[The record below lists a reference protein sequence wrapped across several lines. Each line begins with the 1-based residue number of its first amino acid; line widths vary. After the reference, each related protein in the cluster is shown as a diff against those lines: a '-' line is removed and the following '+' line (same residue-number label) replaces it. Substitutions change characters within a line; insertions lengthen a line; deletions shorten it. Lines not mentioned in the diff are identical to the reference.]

1 MARAMLGFQA
11 MRMLAALVVS
21 TCLVLSCGL
30 PAHAG
35 APTDQLKTA
44 VDHIVLILE
53 DPGLKP
59 DTKTEERRAALRMEA
74 DNIFDFEETAKRAL
88 GSHWQRLGPKDRQE
102 FVSLFT
108 DLLER
113 SYISK
118 IERYS
123 GEKTVYTGDAIDG
136 DLATVKTRFI
146 TKSSKDIP
154 VDYRMHRK
162 NDRWVVYDVV
172 PEGIS
177 LGGNYRTQFNKI
189 LQTASYEDLL
199 ARLRAKQLD
208 VGTPGDSKPKEPR
221 S

>member
-1 MARAMLGFQA
+1 
-11 MRMLAALVVS
+11 MRTLAAFVS
-21 TCLVLSCGL
+21 TCLVLSCGSS
-30 PAHAG
+30 AHAG

-44 VDHIVLILE
+44 VDQIVLILE
-53 DPGLKP
+53 DPALKP
-59 DTKTEERRAALRMEA
+59 EAKTDERRAALRREA
-74 DNIFDFEETAKRAL
+74 DKIFDFEETSKRAL
-88 GSHWQRLGPKDRQE
+88 GPHWQRLGPKDRQE

-146 TKSSKDIP
+146 TKSGKDIP

-162 NDRWVVYDVV
+162 TDRWVVYDVV
-172 PEGIS
+172 AEGIS
-177 LGGNYRTQFNKI
+177 LVGNYRTQFNKI
-189 LQTASYEDLL
+189 LQTTSYEDLVS
-199 ARLRAKQLD
+199 RLNGKRID
-208 VGTPGDSKPKEPR
+208 VGTPGEPKPKEPR